1 VSPQGAAGRKPSAT
15 GGRPSATGRRP
26 SEESPPI
33 RRAPRALSGP
43 RISPARSEDL
53 ASRSRLISNQRH
65 RARLAGRYIRAL
77 ARGFVHCL
85 VLTALA
91 VAAYVAWDWM
101 RRTPF
106 LAMRTVEVVG
116 AHRLDEAS
124 VRRAAAI
131 EPGTNL
137 LAVDVVAAEAR
148 VASLPAVRR
157 AHVVRHLP
165 GRVTVLV
172 EEREPYALVNAGG
185 LHWVDAEGYLVTGD
199 ARPGATGLPILT
211 GVGAPVP
218 GTAQP
223 SEGLR
228 AGLALLHVLQR
239 TAGRLAA
246 RVSELDLARPH
257 APVLYLVDGIEVRLG
272 SDAWSD
278 RLARLD
284 AVLGE
289 LDARGERMATIDLRF
304 RDQVVLTPRIPAQVA
319 SPARAMPAAGRRSVG
334 DSATLVTPAAAGLE
348 RR

>member
-1 VSPQGAAGRKPSAT
+1 VSPQG
-15 GGRPSATGRRP
+15 ATGRRP
-26 SEESPPI
+26 SAAGRRSSEEGRPI
-33 RRAPRALSGP
+33 GRAPRGLSGP
-43 RISPARSEDL
+43 RIRPERPEDL

-65 RARLAGRYIRAL
+65 RARLAGRWIRAL

-91 VAAYVAWDWM
+91 VAAFVAWDWM
-101 RRTPF
+101 RRTP
-106 LAMRTVEVVG
+106 LLGTRTVEVVG

-124 VRRAAAI
+124 VRAVAAI

-137 LAVDVVAAEAR
+137 FEVDVAAAEAR

-172 EEREPYALVNAGG
+172 EEREPYALVNADG

-199 ARPGATGLPILT
+199 VRPGATGLPILT
-211 GVGAPVP
+211 GIGAPVP
-218 GTAQP
+218 GTAGP
-223 SEGLR
+223 SEGLQ

-246 RVSELDLARPH
+246 RVSELDLARPD

-272 SDAWSD
+272 PDAWSD

-304 RDQVVLTPRIPAQVA
+304 RDQVVLTPRIPAPVA
-319 SPARAMPAAGRRSVG
+319 SPTRATPAAGRRRPVG
-334 DSATLVTPAAAGLE
+334 DSATLVTPATAGLE